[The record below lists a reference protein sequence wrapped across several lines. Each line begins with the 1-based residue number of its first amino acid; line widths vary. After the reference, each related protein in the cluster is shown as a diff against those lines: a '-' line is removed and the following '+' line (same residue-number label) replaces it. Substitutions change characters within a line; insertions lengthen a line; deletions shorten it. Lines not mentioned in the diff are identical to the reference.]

1 METTNPRTTAEF
13 HNIKSPNS
21 LSFIPPY
28 SISLTPEHVINP
40 RRNFSCSVLFQCQG
54 PFFLFSSLFFF
65 LSLSLASFEVFAYSP
80 LSPPVT
86 ILLHR
91 FRDIKASLSSLS
103 LSLFTLYTFPS
114 SSFLLLF
121 SIPSF
126 FFPPTP
132 HLSSCPSSFV
142 AVLLCSPSRGFPPF
156 VAVPSC
162 PSCRQNR
169 HYFLPDILPPTDTL
183 ALIPSFLF
191 SFPLEAS
198 CSLLRLLFPLH
209 YVLRFIIIII
219 IIFIDHEF
227 QFCPSFCLASFACSL
242 ICSFFV
248 SCHFLLLYFPLYF
261 PLSSFCSFF
270 IWCHFLLLYF
280 PLPVLHP
287 PLTLFSSSRIVFPYF
302 HQILFV
308 SSFSFLLLRSSL
320 YYYKFFFSLYTSLLM

>member
-1 METTNPRTTAEF
+1 MSRT
-13 HNIKSPNS
+13 
-21 LSFIPPY
+21 L
-28 SISLTPEHVINP
+28 
-40 RRNFSCSVLFQCQG
+40 
-54 PFFLFSSLFFF
+54 FLFSSLFFF

-132 HLSSCPSSFV
+132 HLSSCPSPFV

-242 ICSFFV
+242 ICSCFNFFV
-248 SCHFLLLYFPLYF
+248 SCHFLLLYFPLRF
-261 PLSSFCSFF
+261 ALSSFCSFF

-320 YYYKFFFSLYTSLLM
+320 YYFKFFFSLYTSLLM